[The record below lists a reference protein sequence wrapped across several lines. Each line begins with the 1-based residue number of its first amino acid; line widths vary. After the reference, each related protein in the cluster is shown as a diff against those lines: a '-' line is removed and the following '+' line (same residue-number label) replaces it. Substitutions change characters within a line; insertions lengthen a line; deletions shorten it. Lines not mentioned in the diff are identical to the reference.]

1 MESKLHPF
9 SAHLLQWY
17 ASNSRDLPWRL
28 SRDPYAIWLSEII
41 LQQTRIEQ
49 GTAYFFRFLS
59 AFPHVD
65 DLANAHEDEVLRLW
79 QGLGYYSRARNL
91 HKAAKIIQSDFQ
103 GSFPA
108 SYSDLLG
115 LPGVGPYTAAAI
127 ASIAFDLPY
136 AVVDGNVYRL
146 LSRYF
151 GIDTPIDSTAGIKQF
166 AQLAQDLLPIGFAAD
181 YNQAM
186 MDFGSLVCKPK
197 NPTCEIC
204 PLVLDC
210 VAKTNDRT
218 AQLPTKQGKTK
229 VKNRYLTYLILKDQ
243 QHQTWIQRRGEDDI
257 WAGLYEFPVFELNT
271 EAELLDVKNTPGFMS
286 IVRQTQATI
295 LKETAMIK
303 HILSHQRLHIRFI
316 HLEVNVRPEFKTF
329 TQVHWDDLNLFALP
343 RAITKYLQLSAKE

>member
-59 AFPHVD
+59 AFPHVGN
-65 DLANAHEDEVLRLW
+65 LANAHEDEVLRLW

-204 PLVLDC
+204 PLADSCL
-210 VAKTNDRT
+210 ALKQNTILR
-218 AQLPTKQGKTK
+218 LPVKQGKIK
-229 VKNRYLTYLILKDQ
+229 IRKRFLIYLILKDEQ
-243 QHQTWIQRRGEDDI
+243 ENTLINKRDTGDI
-257 WAGLYEFPVFELNT
+257 WAGLFQFPLFEGDSLKSLEEFTEIKELH
-271 EAELLDVKNTPGFMS
+271 LVLGHLDK
-286 IVRQTQATI
+286 QLTQVSPI
-295 LKETAMIK
+295 IK
-303 HILSHQRLHIRFI
+303 HILSHQHLFVRFLHVSIRKLPL
-316 HLEVNVRPEFKTF
+316 LEH
-329 TQVHWDDLNLFALP
+329 TQSIAFSDLNTLAMP
-343 RAITKYLQLSAKE
+343 RLLTRYLEQS